1 MGYPRREMAKKGP
14 KHDASTPSPASALK
28 HNPFAALGEKRA
40 DLPAQAASPEPVPNA
55 TGSGATSSGAT
66 SNRATTNSATSSG
79 ATSGGATSERASKS
93 RGRLVLRRET
103 KHRGGKPVV
112 IVRGFAALR
121 EFALPAPLLEQLAKE
136 LKQKLGCGGTVERDA
151 EEPQIVLQGDHPA
164 KVAELLRA
172 KGFRVDGVTS

>member
-14 KHDASTPSPASALK
+14 KDDASTASQAGALK
-28 HNPFAALGEKRA
+28 HNPFAALREKR
-40 DLPAQAASPEPVPNA
+40 DELPAQPAEVEPVARAENSPA
-55 TGSGATSSGAT
+55 SGA
-66 SNRATTNSATSSG
+66 RAG
-79 ATSGGATSERASKS
+79 KS

-103 KHRGGKPVV
+103 KHRGGKPVI
-112 IVRGFAALR
+112 IVRGFAALP
-121 EFALPAPLLEQLAKE
+121 EFAGKAPLLEQLAKE

-151 EEPQIVLQGDHPA
+151 DEPQIVLQGDHPA